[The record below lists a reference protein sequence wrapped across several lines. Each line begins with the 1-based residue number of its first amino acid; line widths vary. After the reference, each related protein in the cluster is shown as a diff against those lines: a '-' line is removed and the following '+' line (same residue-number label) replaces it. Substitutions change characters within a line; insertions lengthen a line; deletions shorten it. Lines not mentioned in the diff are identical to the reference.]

1 MLASLLGFP
10 LSLSLYS
17 TVKVTYVR
25 FRTYPN
31 PNPFF
36 LFPFKKYAM
45 RFFLLFSLYFP
56 WFTLSMTL
64 NTPNK
69 RLRTTPKSSSSIS
82 GSGNNQESTKERVL
96 QMAERAKKGAPFTE
110 EEIQD
115 ICNGIQN
122 LIPKDAPVAFNDLQ
136 KLLKEAAHL
145 SHKDWSVTSKNSD
158 KLCRTLSI
166 TLDQDSTNKS
176 NHANQLLERILKD
189 GNWQGAVKHSLNEG
203 NNVDEKPWAV
213 LVTGVNGI
221 RKTTSMYQDWFQDLL
236 AEAII
241 TPSGKDSKEVKNEYL
256 PTGQNSFFRQLD
268 HMIATLMN
276 EEFYK
281 LYSWAASCLKEEGA
295 VIPSEDIVTQYS
307 DYKAAIF
314 SRYRTLSELLG
325 ALLLKEAQKL
335 DINCLM
341 ETSGK
346 DVAMFHYVDHFF
358 DASKYN
364 KLALHFTIN
373 DLSQAKTSVDKRMIE
388 EIQVGSKAVESGNAF
403 DVIYANAGGPY
414 GSKVLEGVQKDSDNV
429 WDNVVLKGDVGEDWY
444 KATINIQAHPTK
456 PWTAQAVLPDGTFG
470 TKFTFERKT

>member
-1 MLASLLGFP
+1 
-10 LSLSLYS
+10 
-17 TVKVTYVR
+17 
-25 FRTYPN
+25 
-31 PNPFF
+31 
-36 LFPFKKYAM
+36 
-45 RFFLLFSLYFP
+45 
-56 WFTLSMTL
+56 MTL

-82 GSGNNQESTKERVL
+82 GSGDNQESTKERVL

-122 LIPKDAPVAFNDLQ
+122 LIPKDAPVAFDDLQ

-158 KLCRTLSI
+158 KLCRTLAI

-203 NNVDEKPWAV
+203 NNGDEKPWAV

-241 TPSGKDSKEVKNEYL
+241 SPSGGDSKEVKKKYL

-295 VIPSEDIVTQYS
+295 AIPSEDIVTQYS

-456 PWTAQAVLPDGTFG
+456 PWTAQAVLLDGTVG